1 MMFLMCLVICMGS
14 LHDIN
19 VVLPSTSKF
28 LSHFGFCHISEI
40 FRVRYKEGA
49 KDATIFQR
57 NQSAAPYS
65 NNKNGLKK
73 GGVNPQYNSKDDF
86 SYHQY
91 RSSIFH
97 HLSNSKYHEALNEA
111 NANPEANVGK
121 VTSNTV
127 TGNHQEIRMES
138 ANGGHPQIKT
148 PPDPTIHISD
158 NDTDAFIASKN
169 GNIKFHNNETKA
181 VNKQQYSSRFVLEA
195 FNKSSDGNYAEI
207 LSPKEES
214 YYEFISHKGLISFMH
229 SL

>member
-1 MMFLMCLVICMGS
+1 M
-14 LHDIN
+14 
-19 VVLPSTSKF
+19 
-28 LSHFGFCHISEI
+28 
-40 FRVRYKEGA
+40 
-49 KDATIFQR
+49 
-57 NQSAAPYS
+57 
-65 NNKNGLKK
+65 
-73 GGVNPQYNSKDDF
+73 
-86 SYHQY
+86 
-91 RSSIFH
+91 
-97 HLSNSKYHEALNEA
+97 SNSKYHEALNEA

-138 ANGGHPQIKT
+138 ANGNHPQIKT
-148 PPDPTIHISD
+148 PSG

-169 GNIKFHNNETKA
+169 GNIKFDNNETKA
-181 VNKQQYSSRFVLEA
+181 VNKQQDSLRFVLDV